1 MTCRLSDLGRPW
13 TEMAAHPDA
22 QVAALR
28 RRAAEMAEALD
39 RDAMRDIEG
48 AREWRAPD
56 RKEGRYAGT
65 R

>member
-13 TEMAAHPDA
+13 TEMAVDTDA

-48 AREWRAPD
+48 AAEWRD
-56 RKEGRYAGT
+56 LQNTGDRYAG

>member
-13 TEMAAHPDA
+13 TEMAADTDA

-39 RDAMRDIEG
+39 RDAMHDIEG
-48 AREWRAPD
+48 ARDWRD
-56 RKEGRYAGT
+56 FQKRRGFYAD
-65 R
+65 